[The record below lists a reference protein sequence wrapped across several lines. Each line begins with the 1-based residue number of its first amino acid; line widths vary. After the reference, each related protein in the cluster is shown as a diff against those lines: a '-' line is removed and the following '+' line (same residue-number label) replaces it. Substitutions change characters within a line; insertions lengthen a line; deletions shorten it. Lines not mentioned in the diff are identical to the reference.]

1 MLAALALASALAA
14 PRGGPPTLHAPAEA
28 LAVCPAS
35 EVVAAQAALLDGRP
49 TDEARRAHDRA
60 IAAWAVCARLN
71 GVGSYRMPA
80 LKDPASVR
88 ILTASLT
95 ETGRRTR
102 IEALERAASTE
113 PELVAL
119 LALEELG
126 IMHFLQQVDPPL
138 RLTVAAAAVGAWG
151 CPHAR
156 EWGVGTD
163 NGETA
168 WCTDG
173 RDLETMAREGVR
185 QLVHLSQPT
194 RDLEGWLADAT
205 RSRVD
210 ALWTALE
217 GTWFPIEEPRPVV
230 VPSGGEGMGLTPGLG
245 WTLRISPEI
254 SIWTP
259 RPRFHITRDG
269 IVVPPPVLRTRA
281 PEEGDGAPVAYV
293 EGSVTV
299 GELEMAL
306 QEQRVLRPRLVG
318 QGSDGL
324 LELRLGWMP
333 RGSVPPADALV
344 VDVVAGMTDLG
355 ERVAASSATGETW
368 LRVPPGLPYA
378 ALVHAQGEVA
388 RARSHPVRFVVTD
401 PG

>member
-14 PRGGPPTLHAPAEA
+14 PRGAPPTLHAPAEA
-28 LAVCPAS
+28 LALCPES
-35 EVVAAQAALLDGRP
+35 EVVAAHAALLQGRP
-49 TDEARRAHDRA
+49 TDEERRAHDRA
-60 IAAWAVCARLN
+60 VAAWAVCARLN

-80 LKDPASVR
+80 LEDPASLR

-102 IEALERAASTE
+102 IEALERAAGAE

-119 LALEELG
+119 LALEELSV
-126 IMHFLQQVDPPL
+126 MRLLQQVDPPV

-163 NGETA
+163 DEETA

-185 QLVHLSQPT
+185 QLVHLAQPT

-210 ALWTALE
+210 ALWTGLE
-217 GTWFPIEEPRPVV
+217 ATWFPIEEPRPVV
-230 VPSGGEGMGLTPGLG
+230 VPDGGEGMPLTPGLG

-254 SIWTP
+254 AIWTP

-269 IVVPPPVLRTRA
+269 VVVPPPILRTRA
-281 PEEGDGAPVAYV
+281 PEDGDGAPVAYV
-293 EGSVTV
+293 EGSVTA
-299 GELEMAL
+299 GALDLAL
-306 QEQRVLRPRLVG
+306 QEQGVLRPRLVG
-318 QGSDGL
+318 QGPDGL
-324 LELRLGWMP
+324 IELRLGWMP
-333 RGSVPPADALV
+333 RGSAPPADALV
-344 VDVVAGMTDLG
+344 VDVVAGSTGLG
-355 ERVAASSATGETW
+355 ARVAASSATGETW
-368 LRVPPGLPYA
+368 LRVPPGLPFA
-378 ALVHAQGEVA
+378 ALVRAQGEVA
-388 RARSHPVRFVVTD
+388 RARSQPVRFVLRD
-401 PG
+401 PD